1 MFCDDISDLLNDMG
15 CEYESA
21 EWRLFIDSSKRSLK
35 CVLLQ
40 NGTAFASIPIGH
52 SVQMKESY
60 DSMKQVFEKLKYSE
74 HNWKICTVLK
84 IVCMLPGQQGGCTK
98 YPCFLCLWDSRA
110 KKEPLG
116 ETRLTQ
122 TN

>member
-21 EWRLFIDSSKRSLK
+21 EWRLLIDSSKRSLK
-35 CVLLQ
+35 CVLL
-40 NGTAFASIPIGH
+40 
-52 SVQMKESY
+52 QMKESY

-84 IVCMLPGQQGGCTK
+84 IVCMLPGQQGGYTK
-98 YPCFLCLWDSRA
+98 YPCLLCLWDIRA
-110 KKEPLG
+110 KKGPLG